1 MAIGVGGALR
11 CGVGDGQGS
20 RGALLYCNNKGGA
33 RSRHFSK
40 SARSTSIAANWLENV
55 GGGALCIAPTITCSP
70 LRILSSADTAGIC
83 K

>member
-11 CGVGDGQGS
+11 CGVGDGRGS
-20 RGALLYCNNKGGA
+20 RGALLYCNNEGGA

-40 SARSTSIAANWLENV
+40 SAQSALIATNWLEDV
-55 GGGALCIAPTITCSP
+55 GGGAFCIAPTIPCSP